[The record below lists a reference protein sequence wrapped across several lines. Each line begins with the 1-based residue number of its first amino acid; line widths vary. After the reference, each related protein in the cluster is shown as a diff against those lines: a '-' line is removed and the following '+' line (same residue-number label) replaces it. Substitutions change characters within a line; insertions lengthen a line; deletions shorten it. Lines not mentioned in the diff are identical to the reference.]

1 MNGTTRPPAFPLA
14 MQVAGEYGRR
24 ELPRLAAQGLAVEIA
39 DFFEVATWGGD
50 WRGAARQWAEALRG
64 FPHPR
69 ALHGAFI
76 DLSPGAT
83 EPGVVEFAR
92 TRHRQSLEV
101 AATLGCDLMVV
112 HSAFPPRDPMPGQLA
127 SLTGRLV
134 EYFAALAREAADSGV
149 TLVIENIQDARPELL
164 VALVRAIDAPNVGL
178 SLDVGH
184 AHLSSSLALDAW
196 VWGMQPFLRH
206 CHLHDNDGIHDRHW
220 SLGSGNMTFRAFF
233 EAVGAV
239 PEPPRVT
246 VEVPHGGA
254 WETVRGLIADGW
266 YALPEHAVVATEEL
280 GVRQGID

>member
-1 MNGTTRPPAFPLA
+1 MDETRRPAFPLA
-14 MQVAGEYGRR
+14 MQVAGEGGRR
-24 ELPRLAAQGLAVEIA
+24 DLPRLAAQGLAVEVA
-39 DFFEVATWGGD
+39 DFFEVAMWQGD
-50 WRGAARQWAEALRG
+50 WRGAAREWAEALRG

-76 DLSPGAT
+76 DLAPGAT
-83 EPGVVEFAR
+83 EPEVVAFAR

-112 HSAFPPRDPMPGQLA
+112 HSAFPQRDPMPGQRAALA
-127 SLTGRLV
+127 GRLAD
-134 EYFAALAREAADSGV
+134 YFAALAADAAAHGV
-149 TLVIENIQDARPELL
+149 ALAIENIQDARPEPL

-184 AHLSSSLALDAW
+184 AHLYSSLALDAW
-196 VWGMQPFLRH
+196 VWGMQPYLRH
-206 CHLHDNDGIHDRHW
+206 CHLHDNDGVHDRHW
-220 SLGSGNMTFRAFF
+220 PLGDGTMTFRAFF
-233 EAVGAV
+233 EAAGAV

-254 WETVRGLIADGW
+254 WATVRGLIADGW
-266 YALPEHAVVATEEL
+266 YAPPEHAAVATEEA